1 MDFKSL
7 VHYELYGQIIKLYK
21 KDSSG
26 KCSTYIF
33 DMIKNNHTTLRCD
46 IIFFKL
52 IIAPLMWG
60 VIVEV

>member
-1 MDFKSL
+1 MYIEFKSL

-33 DMIKNNHTTLRCD
+33 DMIKNNVTLMCD
-46 IIFFKL
+46 ITFYKV
-52 IIAPLMWG
+52 IIAPTHT
-60 VIVEV
+60 

>member
-1 MDFKSL
+1 MYIEFKSL

-33 DMIKNNHTTLRCD
+33 DMIKNNNMILRCD
-46 IIFFKL
+46 ITFFKV
-52 IIAPLMWG
+52 IIAPTPTHT
-60 VIVEV
+60 